1 MTRKRGRE
9 SERKPHTGKN
19 GGTGNAF
26 MSFVLCVRIRVSLRK
41 SYFSIL
47 IIFYGYELLKITYR
61 QRQRAFLSK
70 YAFIYIYIY
79 IRVCVCVCMYAC
91 KIIIHPNIFDEIGRE
106 SKLQWSIC
114 LGKQAFKTK

>member
-1 MTRKRGRE
+1 LISHAKLECETSGIM
-9 SERKPHTGKN
+9 
-19 GGTGNAF
+19 
-26 MSFVLCVRIRVSLRK
+26 RVV
-41 SYFSIL
+41 F
-47 IIFYGYELLKITYR
+47 
-61 QRQRAFLSK
+61 FLT
-70 YAFIYIYIY
+70 FIYIYIY